1 MAYTQADTKVN
12 LYMEIPCWHCL
23 DAVVSIASK
32 LCVCQVFVTFP
43 PPDADRIIVVLNTK
57 VLHDSPCYGTLKFLV
72 SGNELTLWEDG
83 GLDNTMHELLI
94 PLLC

>member
-1 MAYTQADTKVN
+1 MQLFRYV
-12 LYMEIPCWHCL
+12 P
-23 DAVVSIASK
+23 SF
-32 LCVCQVFVTFP
+32 VCARSLLVTFP